1 MFYRL
6 TFFFALVLPAA
17 GCHAQAEP
25 SLAEIAEAVD
35 DGQRER
41 VEPILL
47 AMHAADPSNA
57 EVLAQLTRIEYLR
70 ALGNNA
76 QPSDGLGMRF
86 DPTHMA
92 AAERWAK
99 LAVAADP
106 NHANAWIAYSQILI
120 AREQLNES
128 LEMLARAE
136 ALDPE
141 SVKLR
146 LRKGAAL
153 RALAA
158 YTGDKSKLE
167 EAAREYQRAI
177 KGRVDDGNEA
187 TAAMAAASIYT
198 DQREFAKA
206 VDLLTQAIKA
216 SEGSSLA
223 FALERRARTH
233 LTAGDVDASLAD
245 SRAALEVMSFGV
257 AMATLVD
264 GMLVKAGLAMR
275 DEGEAAARPYIEPLA
290 EAGVN
295 PVQNM
300 DLLANRATTFPALF
314 ALLSPPWRDAGGRQA
329 AARFVGESA
338 HFVTAADLR
347 KLQALGVDFDAVD
360 EMRGT
365 LLHRAIANNN
375 VEAVREL
382 LVLGA
387 DATIPLPSRVTTL
400 QSAAT
405 GTSPERKEI
414 RRLLL
419 KKLGTPKGWK
429 ELDVDLPVAGRWYRA
444 DRRVGVGQDYGRKP
458 FEAGMT
464 LLSGGTCSVPDG
476 PFLCLVFHAKPGEFH
491 STVLVPFDRLEDL
504 KALHE
509 VPAPE

>member
-1 MFYRL
+1 MFIRL
-6 TFFFALVLPAA
+6 AFLFALVLFSSA
-17 GCHAQAEP
+17 CHAKDPP
-25 SLAEIAEAVD
+25 SLAQIAEAVD
-35 DGQRER
+35 DGQGDS
-41 VEPILL
+41 VEPTLL
-47 AMHAADPSNA
+47 AMHKADPSNA

-70 ALGNNA
+70 ALGGNA
-76 QPSDGLGMRF
+76 QPSNGLDMRF

-99 LAVAADP
+99 LAVAANP
-106 NHANAWIAYSQILI
+106 EHANAWIAYSQILI
-120 AREQLNES
+120 AREQLKES

-136 ALDPE
+136 ALDPS

-158 YTGDKSKLE
+158 YSGDDSKLA
-167 EAAREYQRAI
+167 EAAREYQLAI

-187 TAAMAAASIYT
+187 TAAMAVAGIYA
-198 DQREFAKA
+198 DQREFAKSI
-206 VDLLTQAIKA
+206 DFLTRAIDA
-216 SEGSSLA
+216 SEGSTLA

-233 LTAGDVDASLAD
+233 LNAGNVDASLAD
-245 SRAALEVMSFGV
+245 SREALEVMSFGV
-257 AMATLVD
+257 AVSTLVD

-275 DEGEAAARPYIEPLA
+275 DEGEAAAQPFVEPLA
-290 EAGVN
+290 RSGMS

-300 DLLANRATTFPALF
+300 QDLASRPTTFPALY
-314 ALLSPPWRDAGGRQA
+314 ALLSPPWQDAGGREA
-329 AARFVGESA
+329 AAHFVGESA

-347 KLQALGVDFDAVD
+347 KLHALGMSFDSVD
-360 EMRGT
+360 EMGGT
-365 LLHRAIANNN
+365 LLHRAIAHNN
-375 VEAVREL
+375 VDAVREL

-387 DATIPLPSRVTTL
+387 DASIPQPSGITSL
-400 QSAAT
+400 QEAAT

-419 KKLGTPKGWK
+419 EKLGTPEGWK
-429 ELDVDLPVAGRWYRA
+429 ELEVDLPVAGKWYRA
-444 DRRVGVGQDYGRKP
+444 DRLIGIGQDLGRRP

-464 LLSGGTCSVPDG
+464 LLAGGRCKTPDG
-476 PFLCLVFHAKPGEFH
+476 PYFCFVFYTEPQEYY

-504 KALHE
+504 KELHE